1 MCVFHVCVHKDTK
14 NTRLSVLLYGPVV
27 TELKV
32 DHDTV
37 TRIVLLVC
45 EGSWRG
51 SQNSEVVK
59 TSFAVFSDILCTIGK
74 KNLEWSEGEFRHGA
88 LTQDLK

>member
-1 MCVFHVCVHKDTK
+1 MHKDTK
-14 NTRLSVLLYGPVV
+14 KYTCLSVFLYGPVV

-37 TRIVLLVC
+37 IVLLVC

-74 KNLEWSEGEFRHGA
+74 KNLERSEGEFRHGA
-88 LTQDLK
+88 LTPVQDLK

>member
-1 MCVFHVCVHKDTK
+1 MT
-14 NTRLSVLLYGPVV
+14 LSS
-27 TELKV
+27 
-32 DHDTV
+32 DTV

-74 KNLEWSEGEFRHGA
+74 KTWSGQRVNL
-88 LTQDLK
+88 DMVP